1 VINLFNKETLLF
13 IYKVL
18 VNFRL
23 EVSLRVSL
31 AFLVAYNSYIDEFIF
46 FSNLIIIC
54 NSLLVNY
61 G

>member
-1 VINLFNKETLLF
+1 MINLFNKETLLF

-46 FSNLIIIC
+46 FSNLIIIY
-54 NSLLVNY
+54 NSSLVNY